1 MASTNTVKTIKIE
14 LLRKFAMSN
23 AAALYTEVQFL
34 FYEAMLTQVRSYFV
48 NRQET

>member
-34 FYEAMLTQVRSYFV
+34 STRPCSHKYEATL
-48 NRQET
+48 